1 MELQRG
7 KLLDH
12 VHLQVADLGVSKRF
26 YQAVLS
32 VLGRA
37 ITAEGPDFF
46 AAGELFFTQTSGT
59 PSHAHLAFRAQD
71 QAAVRRF
78 HTAAIAAGARDLG
91 APGEHPDQPG
101 DYAAFAIDPD
111 GNRVEAVWHG
121 QRERPAQSV
130 ATSAG

>member
-1 MELQRG
+1 MEFHRG
-7 KLLDH
+7 RLLDH

-46 AAGELFFTQTSGT
+46 AADELFFTRTDGT
-59 PSHAHLAFRAQD
+59 PSHAHLAFQAQD

-91 APGEHPDQPG
+91 APGERPEHPG
-101 DYAAFAIDPD
+101 DYAAFAVDPD
-111 GNRVEAVWHG
+111 GNMVEAVWHG
-121 QRERPAQSV
+121 PADRTAQPAGV
-130 ATSAG
+130 SAE